1 MKIEQAHCSHCR
13 YIFHSIRGFNSI
25 RCPSILR
32 ISIRYSNNTD
42 TRSNQYLNGANVQ
55 YHGFNL
61 AKYIFTRLFPIVCNY
76 LKNHFSRFC
85 DDTWRDDITLI
96 NGFSGE
102 SLNWNWKKQKIET
115 LGGRISFDGK
125 KKREKFDRDKTQE
138 VLSDFLIRVTWGSS
152 RVRGQAGV
160 SDTVVVLPTSPVETC
175 KYSPVSFP
183 DFETP
188 RTRDFIT

>member
-1 MKIEQAHCSHCR
+1 MKNNL
-13 YIFHSIRGFNSI
+13 YILKAQFQILFRKSVNEDRSALFPLSIYFSFNS
-25 RCPSILR
+25 R
-32 ISIRYSNNTD
+32 IQFDPVSVDITNIDTIFKYTD

-85 DDTWRDDITLI
+85 DDIWRDDITLI

-125 KKREKFDRDKTQE
+125 KKREKFLDSTGTKR
-138 VLSDFLIRVTWGSS
+138 R
-152 RVRGQAGV
+152 
-160 SDTVVVLPTSPVETC
+160 
-175 KYSPVSFP
+175 KYS
-183 DFETP
+183 
-188 RTRDFIT
+188 RTSSSG

>member
-115 LGGRISFDGK
+115 QDLVRWEEEERKIF
-125 KKREKFDRDKTQE
+125 RFDRDKTQE
-138 VLSDFLIRVTWGSS
+138 VLSDFLIRVT
-152 RVRGQAGV
+152 
-160 SDTVVVLPTSPVETC
+160 
-175 KYSPVSFP
+175 
-183 DFETP
+183 
-188 RTRDFIT
+188 

>member
-76 LKNHFSRFC
+76 LKNHFLRFC

-125 KKREKFDRDKTQE
+125 KKREKFLDSTGTKR
-138 VLSDFLIRVTWGSS
+138 R
-152 RVRGQAGV
+152 
-160 SDTVVVLPTSPVETC
+160 
-175 KYSPVSFP
+175 KYS
-183 DFETP
+183 
-188 RTRDFIT
+188 RTSSSG